1 MAVGVV
7 EVIYKLKYL
16 IFLSIKNMGKAKS
29 IRNFV

>member
-16 IFLSIKNMGKAKS
+16 IFFINKKHGEKLRA
-29 IRNFV
+29 